1 MDAVKEVGALIVKI
15 KKACDTAKTNKATS
29 EDLWNYARLVEAE
42 ITHNVHKAA
51 HVQLAVRAVRKACD
65 TVERVTQR
73 GASGGTIS
81 KLKGAASDRWN
92 AEQDKTDLM
101 ACAMDLNQA
110 LILMGHGLDATI
122 LEELKDTAKKDAKA
136 SRRILDSLAEMD
148 AKNATRHEQTMD
160 GIGELQ
166 RDVKEILQMQRAAG
180 QTAAAGAAPRGGQRA
195 RSGSRQKKR
204 QPADVPAAASTGQPA
219 AAATSGGSTTFP
231 GGAVWVGQLKNGKAH
246 GEGCFSFPDGE
257 QYIGQLENGLR
268 HGQGTM
274 SFPSGE
280 QYIGQFENGLRHGQ
294 GKMTICGGEA
304 TYEGQ
309 WRQGKRHGSGTLD
322 YLGEKYVGEWQDGR
336 KHGQGVVTYPSGRQD
351 RGRFEKG
358 KFVG

>member
-1 MDAVKEVGALIVKI
+1 MDVVKEVGALILKI
-15 KKACDTAKTNKATS
+15 RTACETAKTNKTS
-29 EDLWNYARLVEAE
+29 SEELLRFASLV
-42 ITHNVHKAA
+42 KQ
-51 HVQLAVRAVRKACD
+51 QLAKKQHRPSLQDNALRAVQKACA

-73 GASGGTIS
+73 GAGGTLS
-81 KLKGAASDRWN
+81 KVKGALQGAWS
-92 AEQDKTDLM
+92 AEQD
-101 ACAMDLNQA
+101 
-110 LILMGHGLDATI
+110 
-122 LEELKDTAKKDAKA
+122 LKDLEDSHTELMEALALLGHDVNTDILREFQGLAEQDARA
-136 SRRILDSLAEMD
+136 SQKILDTLAEMD
-148 AKNATRHEQTMD
+148 AKSDRRHEQTMD